1 MKVNK
6 HFYLVVVMVL
16 SFSAFSCSKEKTK
29 EASSSNSQMQEQVS
43 TSQNN
48 KMKAPDFTLTSTSGK
63 KINLSDFKGKIVILD
78 FWATWCGPCRRGVPD
93 LVDIQKEF
101 KNKVVVIGISLDD
114 QRTINDIMPFMKQYG
129 INYPIVYGTNKVVMD
144 YGNIQAIPTSFVI
157 DRNGFIVDQNIG
169 LVPKAKFVDR
179 INSLIKG
186 S

>member
-1 MKVNK
+1 MKANK
-6 HFYLVVVMVL
+6 NLFLILFMVL

-29 EASSSNSQMQEQVS
+29 ENSPSNNQMQEQQVTNQS
-43 TSQNN
+43 S

-63 KINLSDFKGKIVILD
+63 MINLSDYKGKIVILD
-78 FWATWCGPCRRGVPD
+78 FWATWCGPCRMGVPD

-114 QRTINDIMPFMKQYG
+114 QRTMNNIKPFMKQYG

-157 DRNGFIVDQNIG
+157 DKNGYIVDQNIG
-169 LVPKAKFVDR
+169 LVPKSKFVNK
-179 INSLIKG
+179 INSLIKK

>member
-6 HFYLVVVMVL
+6 HFFFVLFMVL

-29 EASSSNSQMQEQVS
+29 EASSSNNQMQEQVS
-43 TSQNN
+43 SNQSN
-48 KMKAPDFTLTSTSGK
+48 KMKAPDFTLTSTNGK
-63 KINLSDFKGKIVILD
+63 KINLSDYKGKIVILD

-101 KNKVVVIGISLDD
+101 KDKVVVIGISLDD
-114 QRTINDIMPFMKQYG
+114 QRTMGDIMPFMKSYG
-129 INYPIVYGTNKVVMD
+129 INYPIVYGTNDVVMN

-157 DRNGFIVDQNIG
+157 DKKGFIVDQNVG
-169 LVPKAKFVDR
+169 LVPKAKFVDK
-179 INSLIKG
+179 INSLIKE

>member
-6 HFYLVVVMVL
+6 NLFFILFMVL
-16 SFSAFSCSKEKTK
+16 SFSAFSCSKEKAK
-29 EASSSNSQMQEQVS
+29 ETSPSNNEIQQQVN
-43 TSQNN
+43 TSQSN
-48 KMKAPDFTLTSTSGK
+48 KMKAPDFTLTSTNGK
-63 KINLSDFKGKIVILD
+63 KINLSDYKGKIVILD

-114 QRTINDIMPFMKQYG
+114 QRTMNDIPPFMKQYG

-157 DRNGFIVDQNIG
+157 DKNGYIVDQNIG
-169 LVPKAKFVDR
+169 LVPKSKFVNK
-179 INSLIKG
+179 INSLIKE

>member
-1 MKVNK
+1 MKADKNL
-6 HFYLVVVMVL
+6 FFILFMVL
-16 SFSAFSCSKEKTK
+16 SFTTFNCSKEKAK
-29 EASSSNSQMQEQVS
+29 ETSPSNNQTQQQVS
-43 TSQNN
+43 ANQSN

-63 KINLSDFKGKIVILD
+63 KINLSDYKGKIVILD

-114 QRTINDIMPFMKQYG
+114 QRTMNNISPFMKQYG

-157 DRNGFIVDQNIG
+157 DKDGYIVDQNIG
-169 LVPKAKFVDR
+169 LVPKAKFVNK
-179 INSLIKG
+179 INSLIKE

>member
-6 HFYLVVVMVL
+6 HFYLVFLIVL
-16 SFSAFSCSKEKTK
+16 SFSAFSCSKEKT
-29 EASSSNSQMQEQVS
+29 EDASSNDQMQGQVS
-43 TSQNN
+43 ASQSN
-48 KMKAPDFTLTSTSGK
+48 KMKAPEFTLTSTNGK
-63 KINLSDFKGKIVILD
+63 KINLSDYKGKIVVLD

-114 QRTINDIMPFMKQYG
+114 QRTMNDIPPFMKQYG

-144 YGNIQAIPTSFVI
+144 YGNIEAIPTSFVI
-157 DRNGFIVDQNIG
+157 DKKGFIVDQNVG
-169 LVPKAKFVDR
+169 LVPKAKFVDK
-179 INSLIKG
+179 INSLIKE